1 MDILLMCKTFL
12 NKKTERMVN
21 MPGYTLVC
29 NSRTSNKGGGTCIL
43 VQTGVRYKKH
53 KDKHRERSRDYI
65 FIEIT
70 AKSGRKFILG
80 SLYRAS
86 NTNPETFTSHVH
98 NVIDTVHTEEDNKS
112 LLLGMD
118 HNMDLLKSSSH
129 HATSIFLDGLV
140 NREVY
145 PTITRPTH
153 MTQTS
158 MTLIDNVF
166 ISKDLHRCFDSGI
179 LLSDMLDHL
188 LSLVL
193 LKQNKLTNKEPLE
206 FPSRNLTDGKI
217 GQLKEELNKVD
228 WNEVLNSDNT

>member
-1 MDILLMCKTFL
+1 MW
-12 NKKTERMVN
+12 
-21 MPGYTLVC
+21 
-29 NSRTSNKGGGTCIL
+29 
-43 VQTGVRYKKH
+43 TGIRYKKC
-53 KDKHRERSRDYI
+53 KDLETN
-65 FIEIT
+65 IEKEVETTYVEKI
-70 AKSGRKFILG
+70 AKSRQKFILG
-80 SLYRAS
+80 SLYRVP

-98 NVIDTVHTEEDNKS
+98 NVIDTVQTEKDNKS

-153 MTQTS
+153 ITQTS
-158 MTLIDNVF
+158 ATLIDNVF

-179 LLSDMLDHL
+179 LLSDMSDHL

-193 LKQNKLTNKEPLE
+193 LKQNKLTNKGPLE
-206 FPSRNLTDGKI
+206 FLSKNLTDGKI
-217 GQLKEELNKVD
+217 G
-228 WNEVLNSDNT
+228 